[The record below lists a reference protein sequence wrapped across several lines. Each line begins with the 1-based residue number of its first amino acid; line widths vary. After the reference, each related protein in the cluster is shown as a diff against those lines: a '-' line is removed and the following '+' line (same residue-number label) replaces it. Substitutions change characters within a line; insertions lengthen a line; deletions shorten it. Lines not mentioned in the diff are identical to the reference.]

1 MENSWKL
8 EEYKIS
14 DLEAAINSKKIT
26 IPKYQRGIIWD
37 KSKQFA
43 LLETIKKGYPFGSI
57 LIYEDQQGKQQLI
70 DGLQR
75 CTTIFKFVSN
85 PSNFFNEQDIDNNV
99 LYQIIDLMGFANA
112 ENPAIRETLLEELK
126 AHLIQWVSNK
136 HNSMAE
142 VSQMQF
148 FDFALLLGSQYP
160 SLNDMGKAR
169 KIAEL
174 IRPMLTNYIS
184 ICQFITT
191 VSIPVIKLQGNQENL
206 PEIFEKINSTGAK
219 LTKYQIFNAT
229 WSNATVK
236 ITNEKLFD
244 IVNFVCDRYD
254 EMVEGNYEIEDYDS
268 TQMKKDKRLN
278 IFDLCFGFGKML
290 CRDYPYLFGISESK
304 TKIENAG
311 FALINACMAYKVSDI
326 DKLHINLKKLG
337 NDEYINLFLLKILE
351 TTREID
357 KQLRFVTAFKG
368 NRRDGNKNIAVN
380 HTEMQI
386 ISIIASLFIQK
397 HVTVEK
403 DEHTDT
409 IISRKVDLNAISMT
423 WKANKN
429 AFKRNC
435 VITYIMDVLNRK
447 WRGSGDKKLN
457 DIISNN
463 SYYSRNV
470 SWVELERVLDA
481 WFEGVLAERNEEKR
495 PANPDECDKI
505 LLNVIYSQT
514 FKAGEQLSEERFD
527 IEHLA
532 TKGILR
538 SYLDIINKSKP
549 DSEKLKLP
557 ISSFGNI
564 CYLPETDNRS
574 KGKKT
579 LYQDATYL
587 SNRSLEE
594 IETKYSFTK
603 HEDMEWLEVPS
614 YDRETLK
621 MKYLEFVRKRWERQK
636 EKIKD
641 CLYGENGQQ

>member
-8 EEYKIS
+8 EEYKIA
-14 DLEAAINSKKIT
+14 DLQSAIISKRIS

-37 KSKQFA
+37 KGKQFA
-43 LLETIKKGYPFGSI
+43 LIETIKKGYPFGSI
-57 LIYEDQQGKQQLI
+57 LIYEDQHGKQQLI

-85 PSNFFNEQDIDNNV
+85 PSFFFNEQDIDNSV

-112 ENPAIRETLLEELK
+112 ENPAIRETLLEEIK
-126 AHLIQWVSNK
+126 ALLIKWVSSG
-136 HNSMAE
+136 HRSMAE
-142 VSQMQF
+142 VKQMQF
-148 FDFALLLGSQYP
+148 FGFATLLGKQYP
-160 SLNDMGKAR
+160 SLNDMSKAN
-169 KIAEL
+169 KIVDL
-174 IRPMLTNYIS
+174 VRPMLTNYIS
-184 ICQFITT
+184 VCEFITT
-191 VSIPVIKLQGNQENL
+191 VNIPVIRLQGNQENL

-229 WSNATVK
+229 WSTESVQ
-236 ITNEKLFD
+236 ITHEKLFD

-268 TQMKKDKRLN
+268 TTMKKHKRLN
-278 IFDLCFGFGKML
+278 IFDLCFGFGKIL
-290 CRDYPYLFGISESK
+290 CRDYPYLFGKSESK
-304 TKIENAG
+304 TKIESAG
-311 FALINACMAYKVSDI
+311 FSLINACMAYKVSDI

-337 NDEYINLFLLKILE
+337 NDDYINLFLLKILE
-351 TTREID
+351 AVSEID
-357 KQLRFVTAFKG
+357 KQLRFVTTFKG
-368 NRRDGNKNIAVN
+368 NRRDSNKNIVVN

-397 HVTVEK
+397 YVTVEK
-403 DEHTDT
+403 DEQTDT
-409 IISRKVDLNAISMT
+409 IIIRKIDLSAVSAT
-423 WKANKN
+423 WKGNKN
-429 AFKRNC
+429 NFKQNC
-435 VITYIMDVLNRK
+435 VITYIMDCLNRK

-463 SYYSRNV
+463 SYYCRNV
-470 SWVELERVLDA
+470 SWIEFEKVLDL
-481 WFEGVLAERNEEKR
+481 WFDGVLEERNEEKR

-514 FKAGEQLSEERFD
+514 FKAIEHLSEERFD

-538 SYLDIINKSKP
+538 RYLDTINGSKP
-549 DSEKLKLP
+549 DSERLKLP

-564 CYLPETDNRS
+564 CYLPEADNRA

-579 LYQDATYL
+579 LYQDSTYL

-594 IETKYSFTK
+594 IETKYSFTA
-603 HEDMEWLEVPS
+603 HEDMAWLEVPVHGK
-614 YDRETLK
+614 ETLK
-621 MKYLEFVRKRWERQK
+621 SKYLEFVRTRWSKQK
-636 EKIKD
+636 AKIKD
-641 CLYGENGQQ
+641 CLYGD